1 MSERILSSEKIC
13 AGAQSVAGC
22 VFQIGIVQ
30 LPVEKY
36 GNPSGYVSV
45 DRSVESDYVFFAVV
59 GPECNLC
66 G

>member
-1 MSERILSSEKIC
+1 MPECILSFEEIC
-13 AGAQSVAGC
+13 AGAQSVARCG
-22 VFQIGIVQ
+22 FQVGIVQ

-36 GNPSGYVSV
+36 GNSSGYVSV
-45 DRSVESDYVFFAVV
+45 DRSVEGDYIFLAVV